1 MPRLPRTLPSLRAVL
16 ASTPSSSFIS
26 AARPL
31 PTASASRALSTSTLY
46 RPTALTS
53 FSLHSSLRPSLSPS
67 PLASSSSSSTLLPS
81 LSAQQPAG
89 QIRTAVYGAEYQ
101 PSQIKRKRTHGF
113 LARKRSKN
121 GRKVLM
127 RRWSKGRKY
136 LSH

>member
-1 MPRLPRTLPSLRAVL
+1 MPRLPRTLPSLRTVVAP
-16 ASTPSSSFIS
+16 TPSSSFIAS
-26 AARPL
+26 AQPL

-53 FSLHSSLRPSLSPS
+53 FSLHSSLRPTLSPS
-67 PLASSSSSSTLLPS
+67 PSSSSSPTSTLLPS
-81 LSAQQPAG
+81 LSAQQFFG

-101 PSQIKRKRTHGF
+101 PSQVKRKRTHGF